1 MEVFDLSPLLW
12 HVSDRSLKLNARPGT
27 IANATS
33 KASAFNRLCHFMTN
47 NLISSGS
54 LCVFAVMV
62 ATVVLGQSFALAAES
77 DPSVRVIA
85 ADVNAVQRPLD
96 TSFKECIGAG
106 RANEG
111 LRADWQDQLR
121 AARRECGFKYIRMH
135 GLLTDDMGVYKE
147 DAQGNPIYN
156 WQYIDRL
163 YDFLLSIDIK
173 PFVELS
179 FMPKDLASGS
189 KTVFWWKG
197 NVTPP
202 KSYDQW
208 ADLIRHL
215 VSHFQERYGHDEV
228 KTWYF
233 EVWNE
238 PDLHDGFWTGTRED
252 YFKLYA
258 VTAKA
263 IKSVSPDYR
272 VGGPATAMG
281 QWDESFISYCYT
293 NHVPLDFISSH
304 SYGVKSG
311 YLDETGQRGTVID
324 SDPNSVIGRMVGER
338 RMIDRSPMPGLPL
351 HFTEWSSAYTPTD
364 FMHDTYQ
371 QAAFILSKVKGAYR
385 SVDSMSYWVFTDIF
399 EENGPRMTPFHG
411 GFGLINYE
419 DLKKP
424 AYYAFKFLNELGPFE
439 LADADPASWVC
450 KSKDNSVQA
459 LFWDY
464 TPIVPPEGTNDQQF
478 YQHEIPAKES
488 GRAQLCITNLPA
500 GSYTLEIYQTG
511 YRANDVFTG
520 YLDLGSPSQLT
531 PGQVEILREQS
542 TGDPESVETIQIET
556 GKPFVRTFPMRQNDV
571 YFVKI
576 LPSGVK

>member
-1 MEVFDLSPLLW
+1 
-12 HVSDRSLKLNARPGT
+12 
-27 IANATS
+27 
-33 KASAFNRLCHFMTN
+33 MTN
-47 NLISSGS
+47 KLISPKSCI
-54 LCVFAVMV
+54 LAMVVVTAVF
-62 ATVVLGQSFALAAES
+62 GQPRALTAAEP
-77 DPSVRVIA
+77 DAGVRTITV
-85 ADVNAVQRPLD
+85 DVNAVQGPLD

-121 AARRECGFKYIRMH
+121 EARRECGFKYIRMH

-147 DAQGNPIYN
+147 NAHGHPIYN

-189 KTVFWWKG
+189 KTVFWWQG

-202 KSYDQW
+202 KSYDKW

-238 PDLHDGFWTGTRED
+238 PDLHDGFWTGTKEE
-252 YFKLYA
+252 YFKLYE
-258 VTAKA
+258 VTARA

-281 QWDESFISYCYT
+281 QWDESFISYCHSH
-293 NHVPLDFISSH
+293 HVPLDFVSSH

-311 YLDETGQRGTVID
+311 YLDETGRRGTVID
-324 SDPNSVIGRMVGER
+324 SDPDSVIGRMVSER
-338 RMIDRSPMPGLPL
+338 KMIDHSPMPNLPL

-424 AYYAFKFLNELGPFE
+424 AFYAFKFLNELGPSE
-439 LADADPASWVC
+439 LANHDPASWVC
-450 KSKDNSVQA
+450 KSPDNSVQA

-464 TPIVPPEGTNDQQF
+464 TPIVPPKGMNDQQF
-478 YQHEIPAKES
+478 YQKEIPAKDI
-488 GRAQLCITNLPA
+488 GRVALSIANLPA
-500 GSYTLEIYQTG
+500 GSYTLKIYQTG

-531 PGQVEILREQS
+531 PGQVEILRQQS
-542 TGDPESVETIQIET
+542 KGDPESLETIQIEP
-556 GKPFVRTFPMRQNDV
+556 GKPFVRTFAMRQNDV
-571 YFVKI
+571 YLVK
-576 LPSGVK
+576 LQPMDVK

>member
-1 MEVFDLSPLLW
+1 MIENPISPRSCILPVLAATIVFGQ
-12 HVSDRSLKLNARPGT
+12 SLTP
-27 IANATS
+27 
-33 KASAFNRLCHFMTN
+33 
-47 NLISSGS
+47 
-54 LCVFAVMV
+54 MV
-62 ATVVLGQSFALAAES
+62 AAEET
-77 DPSVRVIA
+77 PSVERA
-85 ADVNAVQRPLD
+85 ATVRAITVDVNAVHGPLD

-121 AARRECGFKYIRMH
+121 EAQRECGFKYIRMH

-147 DAQGNPIYN
+147 DAHGNPSYN

-163 YDFLLSIDIK
+163 YDFLLSINMK

-189 KTVFWWKG
+189 KTIFWWKG

-202 KSYDQW
+202 KSYDKW
-208 ADLIRHL
+208 ADLIRNL
-215 VSHFQERYGHDEV
+215 VTHFQERYGQDEV

-238 PDLHDGFWTGTRED
+238 PDLHDGFWTGTKQD
-252 YFKLYA
+252 YFKLYEVTVRA
-258 VTAKA
+258 V
-263 IKSVSPDYR
+263 KSVSPDYR
-272 VGGPATAMG
+272 VGGPATAIG
-281 QWDESFISYCYT
+281 QWDESFLNFCYT
-293 NHVPLDFISSH
+293 NHVPIDFVSSH
-304 SYGVKSG
+304 NYGVKSG

-324 SDPNSVIGRMVGER
+324 SDPNSVVGRMINER
-338 RMIDRSPMPGLPL
+338 KMIDHSPLPNLPL

-371 QAAFILSKVKGAYR
+371 QSAFILSKVKAAYR

-424 AYYAFKFLNELGPFE
+424 AFYAFKFLNGLGPSE
-439 LADADPASWVC
+439 LVNADPASWVC
-450 KSKDNSVQA
+450 KGQDNSIQV

-464 TPIVPPEGTNDQQF
+464 TPIVPPKGMNDQQF
-478 YQHEIPAKES
+478 YKNEIPTKPAGQAVLS
-488 GRAQLCITNLPA
+488 ITNLPA
-500 GSYTLEIYQTG
+500 GSYSLEIYQTG
-511 YRANDVFTG
+511 YRVNDVFTR
-520 YLDLGSPSQLT
+520 YLDMGSPSQLT
-531 PGQVEILREQS
+531 PTQVEILREQS
-542 TGDPESVETIQIET
+542 NGDPNSVETIQIET
-556 GKPFVRTFPMRQNDV
+556 GKSFVRTFDMRQNDV
-571 YFVKI
+571 YFVK
-576 LPSGVK
+576 LQPLGVK

>member
-1 MEVFDLSPLLW
+1 MMAAMAVAGFLPCLPVPAGESNNTGSGV
-12 HVSDRSLKLNARPGT
+12 RERI
-27 IANATS
+27 IA
-33 KASAFNRLCHFMTN
+33 
-47 NLISSGS
+47 
-54 LCVFAVMV
+54 V
-62 ATVVLGQSFALAAES
+62 
-77 DPSVRVIA
+77 
-85 ADVNAVQRPLD
+85 DVEQVQGPLD
-96 TSFKECIGAG
+96 ASFKECVGAG

-121 AARRECGFKYIRMH
+121 AARRECGFQYIRMH
-135 GLLTDDMGVYKE
+135 GLLTDDMGVYRE
-147 DAQGNPIYN
+147 DAHGHPVYN

-163 YDFLLSIDIK
+163 YDFLLSINVK

-179 FMPKDLASGS
+179 FMPNDLASGNR
-189 KTVFWWKG
+189 TIFWWKG

-238 PDLHDGFWTGTRED
+238 PDLHDGFFTGTQED

-258 VTAKA
+258 VTAGA

-281 QWDESFISYCYT
+281 QWDKSFIDFCHSH
-293 NHVPLDFISSH
+293 NVPLDFVSSH
-304 SYGVKSG
+304 AYGVKSG

-338 RMIDRSPMPGLPL
+338 RMIDQSPMPGLPL

-371 QAAFILSKVKGAYR
+371 QAAFILSKVKGAYQ
-385 SVDSMSYWVFTDIF
+385 SVDSMSYWTFTDIF

-411 GFGLINYE
+411 GFGLMNYE

-424 AYYAFKFLNELGPFE
+424 AFYAFKFLNELGQSE
-439 LADADPASWVC
+439 LKNADPASWVC
-450 KSKDNSVQA
+450 LNPDHSVQA
-459 LFWDY
+459 LFWNY
-464 TPIVPPEGTNDQQF
+464 TPIVPPRGNER
-478 YQHEIPAKES
+478 PAV
-488 GRAQLCITNLPA
+488 L
-500 GSYTLEIYQTG
+500 
-511 YRANDVFTG
+511 
-520 YLDLGSPSQLT
+520 
-531 PGQVEILREQS
+531 S
-542 TGDPESVETIQIET
+542 TGD
-556 GKPFVRTFPMRQNDV
+556 
-571 YFVKI
+571 
-576 LPSGVK
+576 SGQG

>member
-1 MEVFDLSPLLW
+1 
-12 HVSDRSLKLNARPGT
+12 
-27 IANATS
+27 
-33 KASAFNRLCHFMTN
+33 MTN
-47 NLISSGS
+47 NPVLPRF
-54 LCVFAVMV
+54 CVSATMV
-62 ATVVLGQSFALAAES
+62 AAAMFGQSLALMGANGDTPPAQ
-77 DPSVRVIA
+77 PAVSVRMIGV
-85 ADVNAVQRPLD
+85 DVNAVQGPLD

-121 AARRECGFKYIRMH
+121 EARRDCGFKYIRMH

-147 DAQGNPIYN
+147 DAQGNPSYN

-179 FMPKDLASGS
+179 FMPKGLASGS
-189 KTVFWWKG
+189 KTIFWWKG

-202 KSYDQW
+202 KSYDKW

-215 VSHFQERYGHDEV
+215 VTHFQERYGHDEV

-238 PDLHDGFWTGTRED
+238 PDLHNGFWTGTKED
-252 YFKLYA
+252 YCKLYD
-258 VTAKA
+258 VTARA

-281 QWDESFISYCYT
+281 QWDESFLNFCYS
-293 NHVPLDFISSH
+293 NNVPLDFISSH
-304 SYGVKSG
+304 NYGVKSG

-324 SDPNSVIGRMVGER
+324 PDPNSVVGRMINER
-338 RMIDRSPMPGLPL
+338 KMIDHSPMPNLPL

-371 QAAFILSKVKGAYR
+371 QAAFILSKVKAAYR

-399 EENGPRMTPFHG
+399 EENGPRFTPFHG
-411 GFGLINYE
+411 GFGLINYQ

-424 AYYAFKFLNELGPFE
+424 AFYAFKFLNELGPSE
-439 LADADPASWVC
+439 LVNADPASWVC
-450 KSKDNSVQA
+450 KSPDNSVQA

-464 TPIVPPEGTNDQQF
+464 TPIVPPSGMNDQQF
-478 YQHEIPAKES
+478 YTNEIPAKEI
-488 GRAQLCITNLPA
+488 GGAILNITNLPA
-500 GSYTLEIYQTG
+500 GNYTLEIYQTG
-511 YRANDVFTG
+511 YRVNDVFTR
-520 YLDLGSPSQLT
+520 YLDMGSPSQLT
-531 PGQVEILREQS
+531 PTQVEILRLQS
-542 TGDPESVETIQIET
+542 NGDPAFVETIQIEA
-556 GKPFVRTFPMRQNDV
+556 GKPFVREFAMRQNDV
-571 YFVKI
+571 FFVKL
-576 LPSGVK
+576 LPLGVK

>member
-1 MEVFDLSPLLW
+1 MKNNRFPAGFSPLRVAAMLF
-12 HVSDRSLKLNARPGT
+12 AT
-27 IANATS
+27 IFA
-33 KASAFNRLCHFMTN
+33 ASA
-47 NLISSGS
+47 
-54 LCVFAVMV
+54 
-62 ATVVLGQSFALAAES
+62 QAAG
-77 DPSVRVIA
+77 DRVIT
-85 ADVNAVQRPLD
+85 ADVNAVRGPLD

-121 AARRECGFKYIRMH
+121 VAQRECGFKYIRMH
-135 GLLTDDMGVYKE
+135 GLLSDDMGVYRE

-163 YDFLLSIDIK
+163 YDFLLSVDVK

-179 FMPKDLASGS
+179 FMPNALASGG
-189 KTVFWWKG
+189 KTIFWWKG

-202 KSYDQW
+202 KSYDKW

-215 VSHFQERYGHDEV
+215 VAHFEERYGHDEV

-238 PDLHDGFWTGTRED
+238 PDLHDAFFTGTRED

-258 VTAKA
+258 VTANA
-263 IKSVSPDYR
+263 IKSVSPDDR

-281 QWDESFISYCYT
+281 QFDEPFINWCFT
-293 NHVPLDFISSH
+293 NQVPLDFVSSH
-304 SYGVKSG
+304 SYGVKG
-311 YLDETGQRGTVID
+311 GFLDETGQRGTVLD
-324 SDPNSVIGRMVGER
+324 ADPNSVIGRMVGER
-338 RMIDRSPMPGLPL
+338 QMIDRSPMPHLPL

-371 QAAFILSKVKGAYR
+371 QASFILSKVKGAYR
-385 SVDSMSYWVFTDIF
+385 SVDSMSYWTFTDIF
-399 EENGPRMTPFHG
+399 EEGGPRATPFHG

-424 AYYAFKFLNELGPFE
+424 AFHAFKFLNELGPTE

-450 KSKDNSVQA
+450 KGADGSVQA

-464 TPIVPPEGTNDQQF
+464 TPIVPPAGVNDQQF
-478 YQHEIPAKES
+478 YKKEIPAKPA
-488 GRAQLCITNLPA
+488 GRAVLTVANLPA
-500 GSYTLEIYQTG
+500 GSYTLKIFQTG

-520 YLDLGSPSQLT
+520 WLDLGSPSQLT
-531 PGQVEILREQS
+531 RAQVKTLGNES
-542 TGDPESVETIQIET
+542 SGDPETVETIQVDA
-556 GKPFVRTFPMRQNDV
+556 GKPFTRAFPLRENDV
-571 YFVKI
+571 YLVK
-576 LPSGVK
+576 LTPLGQK

>member
-1 MEVFDLSPLLW
+1 MPNPVLAVKTYIP
-12 HVSDRSLKLNARPGT
+12 P
-27 IANATS
+27 I
-33 KASAFNRLCHFMTN
+33 FMTYN
-47 NLISSGS
+47 VILSKSSWIVAI
-54 LCVFAVMV
+54 VFAMSV
-62 ATVVLGQSFALAAES
+62 ARQPYALAGEGGEA
-77 DPSVRVIA
+77 PSGKSPVRIIS
-85 ADVNAVQRPLD
+85 ADVNAVQGPLD

-121 AARRECGFKYIRMH
+121 VAQRECGFKYIRMH

-156 WQYIDRL
+156 WQYLDRL
-163 YDFLLSIDIK
+163 YDFLLSIGIK

-179 FMPKDLASGS
+179 FMPNDLASGDR
-189 KTVFWWKG
+189 TIFWWRG

-202 KSYDQW
+202 KSYDKW
-208 ADLIRHL
+208 ADLIRRL
-215 VSHFQERYGHDEV
+215 VTHFQERYGHDEV

-252 YFKLYA
+252 YFKLYD
-258 VTAKA
+258 VTARA

-272 VGGPATAMG
+272 VGGPATAIG
-281 QWDESFISYCYT
+281 QWDESFINYCYS
-293 NHVPLDFISSH
+293 NNVPLDFISSH

-311 YLDETGQRGTVID
+311 YLDATGQRGTVID
-324 SDPNSVIGRMVGER
+324 SDSNSVIGRMTGER
-338 RMIDRSPMPGLPL
+338 KMIDRSPMPGLPL

-371 QAAFILSKVKGAYR
+371 QAAFILSKVKGSYQ

-399 EENGPRMTPFHG
+399 EEGGPRMTPFHG
-411 GFGLINYE
+411 GFGLMNYQ

-424 AYYAFKFLNELGPFE
+424 AFYAFKFLNELGPSE
-439 LADADPASWVC
+439 LANADPASWVC
-450 KSKDNSVQA
+450 KCPDNSVQA

-464 TPIVPPEGTNDQQF
+464 TPIVPPSGTNDQQF
-478 YQHEIPAKES
+478 YRNEIPATDIGQVVLS
-488 GRAQLCITNLPA
+488 ITSLPA
-500 GSYTLEIYQTG
+500 GSYALEIYHTG
-511 YRANDVFTG
+511 YRANDVFTS

-531 PGQVEILREQS
+531 PGHVEILRQQS
-542 TGDPESVETIQIET
+542 KGDPESVETIQIET
-556 GKPFVRTFPMRQNDV
+556 GRPFVRAFSMRQNDV
-571 YFVKI
+571 YFVK
-576 LPSGVK
+576 LRPLEVR

>member
-1 MEVFDLSPLLW
+1 
-12 HVSDRSLKLNARPGT
+12 
-27 IANATS
+27 
-33 KASAFNRLCHFMTN
+33 MTN
-47 NLISSGS
+47 NLISFKSS
-54 LCVFAVMV
+54 YVLIAVV
-62 ATVVLGQSFALAAES
+62 ATTAIGRSLALMAATGDS
-77 DPSVRVIA
+77 PSAEPTAPVRVIA
-85 ADVNAVQRPLD
+85 ADVNAVRGPLD

-121 AARRECGFKYIRMH
+121 TARRECGFKYIRMH
-135 GLLTDDMGVYKE
+135 GLLTDDMGVYKK
-147 DAQGNPIYN
+147 DAHGNAVYN

-163 YDFLLSIDIK
+163 YDFLLSIDIR

-179 FMPKDLASGS
+179 FMPKDLASGN
-189 KTVFWWKG
+189 KTIFWWKG

-215 VSHFQERYGHDEV
+215 VSHFQERYGHGEV

-238 PDLHDGFWTGTRED
+238 PDLRDGFFTGTRED

-258 VTAKA
+258 VTAEA

-272 VGGPATAMG
+272 VGGPATAKG
-281 QWDESFISYCYT
+281 QWDESFISYCHS
-293 NHVPLDFISSH
+293 NNVPLDFISTH
-304 SYGVKSG
+304 AYGVKSG

-324 SDPNSVIGRMVGER
+324 PDPNSVIGRMVGER
-338 RMIDRSPMPGLPL
+338 QMINHSPMPGLPL

-371 QAAFILSKVKGAYR
+371 QAAFILSKVKGAYQ

-424 AYYAFKFLNELGPFE
+424 AFYAFKFLNELGQYE
-439 LADADPASWVC
+439 LINTDPASWVC
-450 KSKDNSVQA
+450 KSKDHSVQA

-464 TPIVPPEGTNDQQF
+464 TPIVPPTGTNDQQF
-478 YQHEIPAKES
+478 YQQEIPAKDV
-488 GRAQLCITNLPA
+488 GRAVLSITNLPA
-500 GSYTLEIYQTG
+500 GTYTLEVYQTG
-511 YRANDVFTG
+511 YRAKDVFTG
-520 YLDLGSPSQLT
+520 YLDLKSPSQLT
-531 PGQVEILREQS
+531 PAQVGILRKTS
-542 TGDPESVETIQIET
+542 KGDPQTRETIRIKT
-556 GKPFVRTFPMRQNDV
+556 GKPFVRTFPLRQNDV

-576 LPSGVK
+576 LPLRPK

>member
-1 MEVFDLSPLLW
+1 MAPVGPTKDC
-12 HVSDRSLKLNARPGT
+12 ARIG
-27 IANATS
+27 
-33 KASAFNRLCHFMTN
+33 R
-47 NLISSGS
+47 IS
-54 LCVFAVMV
+54 CA
-62 ATVVLGQSFALAAES
+62 
-77 DPSVRVIA
+77 R
-85 ADVNAVQRPLD
+85 R
-96 TSFKECIGAG
+96 
-106 RANEG
+106 
-111 LRADWQDQLR
+111 
-121 AARRECGFKYIRMH
+121 RRECGFKYIRMH
-135 GLLTDDMGVYKE
+135 GLLTDDMGVYRE
-147 DAQGNPIYN
+147 DEHGNPSYN

-189 KTVFWWKG
+189 RTVFWWKG

-202 KSYDQW
+202 KSYDKW

-215 VSHFQERYGHDEV
+215 VTHFQERYGQDEV

-252 YFKLYA
+252 YFELYNA
-258 VTAKA
+258 TARA

-281 QWDESFISYCYT
+281 QWDESFINYCYT
-293 NHVPLDFISSH
+293 NHVPLDFVSSH
-304 SYGVKSG
+304 NYGVKSG

-324 SDPNSVIGRMVGER
+324 PDPNSVVGRMINER
-338 RMIDRSPMPGLPL
+338 KMIDHSPMPGLPL
-351 HFTEWSSAYTPTD
+351 HFTEWSSSYTPTD
-364 FMHDTYQ
+364 FIHDTYQ
-371 QAAFILSKVKGAYR
+371 QAAFILSKVKAAYR

-399 EENGPRMTPFHG
+399 EENGPRMSPFHG

-424 AYYAFKFLNELGPFE
+424 AFYAFKFLNELGPSE
-439 LADADPASWVC
+439 LVNADPASWVC
-450 KSKDNSVQA
+450 KNPDHSVQA

-464 TPIVPPEGTNDQQF
+464 TPIVPPEGENDQQF
-478 YQHEIPAKES
+478 YKNEIPAKDV
-488 GRAQLCITNLPA
+488 GRVVLNLTNLPA
-500 GSYTLEIYQTG
+500 GSYSMEIYQTG

-531 PGQVEILREQS
+531 PTQVEILREQS
-542 TGDPESVETIQIET
+542 NGDPQSVEIIQIET
-556 GKPFVRTFPMRQNDV
+556 GKSFVRTFSLRQNDV
-571 YFVKI
+571 YFVK
-576 LPSGVK
+576 LRPLGVP

>member
-1 MEVFDLSPLLW
+1 MIGISNSFRPSPLL
-12 HVSDRSLKLNARPGT
+12 VIMMLAMAGTGLLPGL
-27 IANATS
+27 
-33 KASAFNRLCHFMTN
+33 SA
-47 NLISSGS
+47 
-54 LCVFAVMV
+54 
-62 ATVVLGQSFALAAES
+62 AAEAS
-77 DPSVRVIA
+77 NNNGSGARDRIIA
-85 ADVNAVQRPLD
+85 VDVNQIQGPLD
-96 TSFKECIGAG
+96 TSFKVCVGAG

-111 LRADWQDQLR
+111 LRADWQEQLR
-121 AARRECGFKYIRMH
+121 VARRECGFRYIRMH
-135 GLLTDDMGVYKE
+135 GLLTDDMGVYNE
-147 DAQGNPIYN
+147 DAHGNPLYN

-163 YDFLLSIDIK
+163 YDFLLSINVK

-189 KTVFWWKG
+189 RTIFWWKG

-202 KSYDQW
+202 KSYDKW

-215 VSHFQERYGHDEV
+215 AAHFQERYGHDEV

-238 PDLHDGFWTGTRED
+238 PDLHDGFWTGTKED

-258 VTAKA
+258 VTAGA
-263 IKSVSPDYR
+263 VKSVSPDYR

-281 QWDESFISYCYT
+281 QWDKSFIDFCHS
-293 NHVPLDFISSH
+293 NNVPLDFVSSH
-304 SYGVKSG
+304 AYGVKSG

-324 SDPNSVIGRMVGER
+324 SDPDSVIGRMVGER
-338 RMIDRSPMPGLPL
+338 RMIDQSPTPGLPL

-371 QAAFILSKVKGAYR
+371 QAAFILSKIKGADQ

-424 AYYAFKFLNELGPFE
+424 AFYAFKFLNELGGSE
-439 LADADPASWVC
+439 LDNTDPASWVC
-450 KSKDNSVQA
+450 TNPDHSVQA
-459 LFWDY
+459 LFWNY
-464 TPIVPPEGTNDQQF
+464 TPIVPPSGMNDQQF
-478 YQHEIPAKES
+478 YQHEIPAREN
-488 GRAQLCITNLPA
+488 GRVQLCITNLPA

-531 PGQVEILREQS
+531 PAQVGILREQS
-542 TGDPESVETIQIET
+542 SGSPQTVETIQVEA

-571 YFVKI
+571 YFVKL
-576 LPSGVK
+576 LPEKS

>member
-1 MEVFDLSPLLW
+1 
-12 HVSDRSLKLNARPGT
+12 
-27 IANATS
+27 
-33 KASAFNRLCHFMTN
+33 MTN
-47 NLISSGS
+47 NLISPRFY
-54 LCVFAVMV
+54 LLTTLV
-62 ATVVLGQSFALAAES
+62 ATVALGKPFALRAASGDASSPEPAMR
-77 DPSVRVIA
+77 DRVIA
-85 ADVNAVQRPLD
+85 VDVNAVQGPLD
-96 TSFKECIGAG
+96 TSFKECVGAG

-121 AARRECGFKYIRMH
+121 VARRECGFKYIRMH

-147 DAQGNPIYN
+147 DAHGNPTYN

-163 YDFLLSIDIK
+163 YDFLLSINIK

-189 KTVFWWKG
+189 KTIFWWKG

-202 KSYDQW
+202 KSYDKW

-215 VSHFQERYGHDEV
+215 VAHFQERYGHDEV
-228 KTWYF
+228 KSWYF

-238 PDLHDGFWTGTRED
+238 PDLHNGFWTGTKAD
-252 YFKLYA
+252 YFKLYE

-263 IKSVSPDYR
+263 VKSVSADYR

-281 QWDESFISYCYT
+281 QWDESFLGFCYS
-293 NHVPLDFISSH
+293 NNVPIDFVSSH
-304 SYGVKSG
+304 NYGVKSG

-324 SDPNSVIGRMVGER
+324 PSPDSVVGRMINER
-338 RMIDRSPMPGLPL
+338 KMIDHSPLPNLPL

-371 QAAFILSKVKGAYR
+371 QSAFILSKVKAAYR
-385 SVDSMSYWVFTDIF
+385 SLDSMSYWVFSDIF

-411 GFGLINYE
+411 GFGLINYQ

-424 AYYAFKFLNELGPFE
+424 AFYAFKFLNELGPSE
-439 LADADPASWVC
+439 LTEADTASWVC
-450 KSKDNSVQA
+450 KSPDNSVQA

-464 TPIVPPEGTNDQQF
+464 TPIVPPSGLNDQQF
-478 YQHEIPAKES
+478 YKNQIPTKPI
-488 GRAQLCITNLPA
+488 GRAVLTIANLPA

-511 YRANDVFTG
+511 YQVNDVYTR
-520 YLDLGSPSQLT
+520 YLEMGAPSQLT
-531 PGQVEILREQS
+531 PIQVGILREQS
-542 TGDPESVETIQIET
+542 NGDPNSVETIQIES
-556 GKPFVRTFPMRQNDV
+556 GKPFVRTFAMRQNDV
-571 YFVKI
+571 YFVKLQPLGI
-576 LPSGVK
+576 K